1 MKSIYK
7 TLIKILILLTVIVVL
22 VMIGVMLYTMHQN
35 ALGKRKE
42 YQENIRFYEEI
53 AKTEHAWIAHN
64 QVANGAILF
73 YREEEGTTNVVPY
86 FSSIAAMSLLGQ
98 TSKQNDV
105 EVVRAYLDWY
115 FLHLNSKEQDV
126 LNGAGTIFNYS
137 IVMDKDTLVDEKSL
151 NAYDS
156 VDSYAATFLLLLN
169 AYYDKTNDTDYIITN
184 MDRIILVIDALKK
197 TFDSVDLSKT
207 KQEQGIKYLMD
218 NVEVNQSLKDTI
230 TLLQRLSKIKEYQE
244 SSYYDIGNEYMN
256 VLSDLLTKNTTA
268 IEELL
273 WNQEDSHYEI
283 GLDESNSIIVFSGWN
298 NFYADAI
305 AQIFPI
311 AFGVIEPDSERAK
324 QLYDR
329 FCNEYKWEEFEHFNK
344 EDVSFYWCVLAYVGA
359 MMGDEVRVG
368 QFLSYYQRN
377 IALNHDYPLYVA
389 ESGWCIMACDR
400 MIEMYQGKMKEI
412 GFFEFNY

>member
-1 MKSIYK
+1 MMKSTYK
-7 TLIKILILLTVIVVL
+7 TFVKIFIFLAVL
-22 VMIGVMLYTMHQN
+22 VTLVLIGVKLFNMHQN
-35 ALGKRKE
+35 ALRKSQE
-42 YQENIRFYEEI
+42 YQDNIRFYEEI

-73 YREEEGTTNVVPY
+73 FREEVGTTSVVPY
-86 FSSIAAMSLLGQ
+86 FSSIAAISLLGR
-98 TSKQNDV
+98 TSQQNDV

-115 FLHLNSKEQDV
+115 FLHLNSKEQDAE
-126 LNGAGTIFNYS
+126 NGAGTIFNYS

-169 AYYDKTNDTDYIITN
+169 AYYDKTNDTEYIVTN
-184 MDRIILVIDALKK
+184 MDRIILVIDALRK
-197 TFDSVDLSKT
+197 TFDSDNLSKT
-207 KQEQGIKYLMD
+207 RQDQGIKYLMD
-218 NVEVNQSLKDTI
+218 NVEVNQSIKDTI
-230 TLLQRLSKIKEYQE
+230 SLLERLSKIKEYQE

-256 VLSDLLTKNTTA
+256 MLSDLLTKNTIA

-311 AFGVIEPDSERAK
+311 AFGVI
-324 QLYDR
+324 
-329 FCNEYKWEEFEHFNK
+329 
-344 EDVSFYWCVLAYVGA
+344 
-359 MMGDEVRVG
+359 
-368 QFLSYYQRN
+368 
-377 IALNHDYPLYVA
+377 
-389 ESGWCIMACDR
+389 
-400 MIEMYQGKMKEI
+400 
-412 GFFEFNY
+412 